1 MKHTFLKTVAVLLA
15 VLLCLPVG
23 ANAAIQETI
32 SIFSID
38 KENSDAWIQPMGGG
52 TIYICFNAISTTV
65 MDELGA
71 LTIEVFES
79 VNNRTWSSVRTYE
92 SDDYGFMLADNTSSH
107 TEYIIHSGYPSRYYK
122 AKVTF
127 WGTKNGIDTS
137 YVVWTP
143 VQMAH

>member
-1 MKHTFLKTVAVLLA
+1 MKHTFLKTMALLLA

-23 ANAAIQETI
+23 ANAAMQETL
-32 SIFSID
+32 STRAID
-38 KENSDAWIQPMGGG
+38 ENESMAWIECRGGG
-52 TIYICFNAISTTV
+52 PIYIYFTAVSDTV

-92 SDDYGFMLADNTSSH
+92 SDDYGFMLAEDTDSH
-107 TEYIIHSGYPSRYYK
+107 TENIYHSGYPSRYYK

-127 WGTKNGIDTS
+127 WGTKNGSETS
-137 YVVWTP
+137 YVTWTP